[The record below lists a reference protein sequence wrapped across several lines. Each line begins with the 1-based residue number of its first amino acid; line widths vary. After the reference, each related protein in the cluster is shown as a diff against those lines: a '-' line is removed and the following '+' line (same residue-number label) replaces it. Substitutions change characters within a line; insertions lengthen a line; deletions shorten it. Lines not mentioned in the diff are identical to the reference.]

1 VFNIQ
6 KAVSR
11 LDYAPKLKEIQVTD
25 IKKGIGVFT
34 PKPDKPVSF
43 AALKETLKK
52 AGYKLDSA
60 GITITGTLAR
70 EGREWLLIVAASGQ
84 RFTLEGSNLDL
95 ILAGLSADAGVEI
108 KGEWKATIEGTNSRE
123 VVVTATAKKA
133 AAATSSKVRSLDGVL
148 RAEDAHLRRED
159 ADLHR
164 KDRIS
169 HRQDHDLHAKDGGL
183 HAPDYDLQAKDG
195 VLHAPDYDLQAKD
208 GVLHAPDYDLHA
220 KDGGLHA
227 PDYDLHAKDGV
238 LHAPDYD
245 LQAKDGVLHA
255 PDYDLHAKDGVLHA
269 PDYGLHAKN
278 GVLHAQDG
286 VLQGKDGRLH
296 RQDGTARRNGGPW
309 AVIMGDRTS
318 EIRFMPA
325 VYESSANLFSTPES
339 LMEVPALSAKPPAPI
354 RVTSPGLTVYKGGA
368 VTPRLYFIKQHLGKL
383 EVSRQAF
390 DLSVSYTPSPRVQL
404 EVEVPVSR
412 TSFRNSIASGSTG
425 GAGTGLGNITLWSKY
440 RFFRKVKTYGDRQ
453 AAARFGLELP
463 TGKNDGPSLAQL
475 DAPAFVRQQ
484 LTPINGGLSPH
495 FDLAFSQAG
504 GRFIFGGNAEVI
516 VRSERDG
523 FRMGHEVRVSTDTEY
538 VLLPRKYV
546 APGRELFVILETTLV
561 HRGVGRMAGASVAG
575 SNSTEYYLAPG
586 IQFAMAPQFVI
597 EGSFQFPVIRN
608 TGPLVLRTDRN
619 ILLGV
624 RYLF

>member
-70 EGREWLLIVAASGQ
+70 ESKAWLLIVAASGQ

-95 ILAGLSADAGVEI
+95 ILVGLSAGAEVEI
-108 KGEWKATIEGTNSRE
+108 KGGWKTTIEGTTSRE

-169 HRQDHDLHAKDGGL
+169 HRQDHDLHMKN
-183 HAPDYDLQAKDG
+183 G
-195 VLHAPDYDLQAKD
+195 VLHRQDHD
-208 GVLHAPDYDLHA
+208 LHAPDYDLH
-220 KDGGLHA
+220 
-227 PDYDLHAKDGV
+227 V
-238 LHAPDYD
+238 
-245 LQAKDGVLHA
+245 KDGVLHA

-286 VLQGKDGRLH
+286 VLQGKDGRLY
-296 RQDGTARRNGGPW
+296 RQDGTARGNGGPW
-309 AVIMGDRTS
+309 TVIMGDQTS

-325 VYESSANLFSTPES
+325 VYESSANLFSTPDS
-339 LMEVPALSAKPPAPI
+339 LMEVPAFSAKPPAPI

-504 GRFIFGGNAEVI
+504 GRFIFGGNAEVV